1 MCLCMCV
8 CACICYN
15 CPAPAP
21 SPYII
26 QLKTFRLLSICL
38 LLSAGCRDELLVLLL
53 LLLLLEEIG
62 PACYWVFIFGG
73 FITGHMGRIFN
84 FDFLPLTLS

>member
-1 MCLCMCV
+1 MRLCV
-8 CACICYN
+8 CVPVSATT
-15 CPAPAP
+15 PAPAP

-26 QLKTFRLLSICL
+26 QLKTFRLLSVCL

-62 PACYWVFIFGG
+62 PACYWVFILGG